1 MVRSWG
7 AQELFLVSSCFLEPI
22 RFASSLDNLFFLDYL
37 NHNGIMKNDE
47 RTTVASHGY
56 SIYLFTYFIIL
67 FNFSLHYHVF
77 MKKG

>member
-56 SIYLFTYFIIL
+56 SIYLFILSSFLISLCIITCL
-67 FNFSLHYHVF
+67 
-77 MKKG
+77 

>member
-1 MVRSWG
+1 MVRSWD

-47 RTTVASHGY
+47 RTTVHRIVIAF
-56 SIYLFTYFIIL
+56 IYLFYYPF
-67 FNFSLHYHVF
+67 
-77 MKKG
+77 

>member
-37 NHNGIMKNDE
+37 NHNGVYEKNNE
-47 RTTVASHGY
+47 RATVASHGY
-56 SIYLFTYFIIL
+56 SIYLFILLSFLISLCIITCL
-67 FNFSLHYHVF
+67 
-77 MKKG
+77 